1 MWRRKLDYW
10 IVFISESMSIN
21 GETSVRLSLHN
32 VPKYL
37 NKLVSLSSESGE
49 AFKGYLVAF
58 DPVSGSGILL
68 SSPEKPI
75 ADRSNV
81 PLVNNGLVLVPGK
94 LTAIL
99 IIIKLRGGK
108 TLIVFC

>member
-1 MWRRKLDYW
+1 
-10 IVFISESMSIN
+10 MSTN

-49 AFKGYLVAF
+49 SFRGYLVAF

-68 SSPEKPI
+68 SPEKPI
-75 ADRSNV
+75 DRSNV
-81 PLVNNGLVLVPGK
+81 PTVNNGFVLVPGK

-99 IIIKLRGGK
+99 III
-108 TLIVFC
+108 

>member
-1 MWRRKLDYW
+1 
-10 IVFISESMSIN
+10 MSTN

-68 SSPEKPI
+68 SPEKPI

-81 PLVNNGLVLVPGK
+81 PLVNNGFVLVPGK

-99 IIIKLRGGK
+99 IKIKLSGGK
-108 TLIVFC
+108 TFYCFLFVFLLS